1 MTPLQDKEAR
11 ARHKLWGD
19 MNCPVAEA
27 AIPEKEFE
35 KRFLERYCITQVT
48 VQQTGALEHIQRQ
61 LKRVFCPACVIVDDA
76 LMINKYRALHT
87 SVMDDPMTTFAALA
101 LFKCFGCSFEEYHP
115 LASDPRKL
123 IPDMSDFYIKD
134 LQAKYNQHAQ
144 QISSQINNQHQQQM
158 IDLLRAQQGQQFAAP
173 PGPKSL
179 YKKFFP

>member
-61 LKRVFCPACVIVDDA
+61 LKRVFCPACVIVDDE
-76 LMINKYRALHT
+76 
-87 SVMDDPMTTFAALA
+87 PMTTFAALA

-134 LQAKYNQHAQ
+134 LQAKYNQ
-144 QISSQINNQHQQQM
+144 
-158 IDLLRAQQGQQFAAP
+158 
-173 PGPKSL
+173 
-179 YKKFFP
+179 